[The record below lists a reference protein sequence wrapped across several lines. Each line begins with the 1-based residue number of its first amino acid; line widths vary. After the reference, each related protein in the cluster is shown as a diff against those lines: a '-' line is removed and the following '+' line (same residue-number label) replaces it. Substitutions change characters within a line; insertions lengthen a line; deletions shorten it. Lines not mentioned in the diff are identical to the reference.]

1 VAKKFNEAYLK
12 PGQRQAAELLLTREF
27 APKKE
32 RLTDEQIA
40 EAVGVTRMTIYRWRT
55 QDENF
60 IAYYTHQVDLYMR
73 GQFGFV
79 MKKMYDGINA
89 GSMKGIE
96 LYLKMA
102 GMLIDKQQLE
112 IDDKSEDAQEK
123 QQRLRERLDELER
136 KAAELPKDN
145 GNNE

>member
-1 VAKKFNEAYLK
+1 MRKNFNEAYLK
-12 PGQRQAAELLLTREF
+12 PGQRQVAEMLLTREF
-27 APKKE
+27 ADKE
-32 RLTDEQIA
+32 NRLTDEEIA
-40 EAVGVTRMTIYRWRT
+40 AAVGVSRMTLYRWRT

-60 IAYYTHQVDLYMR
+60 IAFYTHQVDLFMR

-79 MKKMYDGINA
+79 MRKMYDGINH

-112 IDDKSEDAQEK
+112 IDDKSEDATEK
-123 QQRLRERLDELER
+123 QQRLRERLAEMDAQAAKLREEQDDES
-136 KAAELPKDN
+136 
-145 GNNE
+145 